1 MRLVSYFAG
10 VGLIT
15 CLMIAC
21 ALPFAVAAVWQ
32 SRANNWRLFSLVG
45 VLLFIQTAVTY
56 LPPINGFGH
65 LHWNWQGCL
74 LSVLW
79 PLLLVRLVP
88 AVSLPSIGVTSRL
101 RRGWL
106 KPSIIALL
114 IAVSVPAVFFALGS
128 RVKLT
133 AEGWIYLSTMPGL
146 AEELV
151 FRGVIQ
157 SLLNRAFPRSWYL
170 AGAPCGWGLVVTA
183 VLFAGANGL
192 VAVDAQLHPRM
203 VLHAGIAP
211 LLMSLVSGWVRER
224 TDSIWPSVFGHN
236 LSNLVIPGATICSAI
251 VH

>member
-15 CLMIAC
+15 CLIIAC
-21 ALPFAVAAVWQ
+21 ALPFGVAACWQ
-32 SRANNWRLFSLVG
+32 SRARNWRLFSLVG
-45 VLLFIQTAVTY
+45 ASLLTQIAVTN
-56 LPPINGFGH
+56 LPPINGFRH
-65 LHWNWQGCL
+65 LHWHWQACL
-74 LSVLW
+74 LSVVLV
-79 PLLLVRLVP
+79 LLLVRLVP
-88 AVSLPSIGVTSRL
+88 AVSLTSIGVTSRL

-114 IAVSVPAVFFALGS
+114 IAVAVPAVFFALGS

-133 AEGWIYLSTMPGL
+133 TEGWIYLSLMPGL

-157 SLLNRAFPRSWYL
+157 SLLNRVFPRSWYV
-170 AGAPCGWGLVVTA
+170 AGARCGWGLVITA

-192 VAVDAQLHPRM
+192 VDVDAQLHPRII
-203 VLHAGIAP
+203 LHAGIAP

-224 TDSIWPSVFGHN
+224 SDSIWPSVVGHN
-236 LSNLVIPGATICSAI
+236 LSNLVIPGASICARL

>member
-1 MRLVSYFAG
+1 MPLVSYFAG
-10 VGLIT
+10 VGLVT
-15 CLMIAC
+15 CLMIGC

-32 SRANNWRLFSLVG
+32 SRARNWRLFSLVG
-45 VLLFIQTAVTY
+45 VLLFTQTAVTF
-56 LPPINGFGH
+56 LPPINGFKH

-79 PLLLVRLVP
+79 PLLLVRLAP
-88 AVSLPSIGVTSRL
+88 GISLASIGVSSRL

-106 KPSIIALL
+106 KPSIVALFIAM
-114 IAVSVPAVFFALGS
+114 AVPAAFFALGS

-133 AEGWIYLSTMPGL
+133 TEGWIYLSIMPGL

-157 SLLNRAFPRSWYL
+157 SLLNRAFPKSWHL
-170 AGAPCGWGLVVTA
+170 AGALCGWGLVITA

-192 VAVDAQLHPRM
+192 VAVDAQLHPRI

-236 LSNLVIPGATICSAI
+236 LSNLVIPAATLCSAI
-251 VH
+251 IH

>member
-1 MRLVSYFAG
+1 VRLLSYFAE
-10 VGLIT
+10 VGLLT

-21 ALPFAVAAVWQ
+21 ALPFGVAAVWQ
-32 SRANNWRLFSLVG
+32 SRARDWRLFSLVG
-45 VLLFIQTAVTY
+45 VLLFIQTAVTS
-56 LPPINGFGH
+56 LPRINGFAH

-74 LSVLW
+74 LSVGW
-79 PLLLVRLVP
+79 VLLLVRLAP
-88 AVSLPSIGVTSRL
+88 SVSLTSIGVTSRF

-106 KPSIIALL
+106 KPSILALL
-114 IAVSVPAVFFALGS
+114 IAVAVPAVFFALGS

-133 AEGWIYLSTMPGL
+133 AEGWIYLSIMPGL

-157 SLLNRAFPRSWYL
+157 SLLNRAFPRSWHL
-170 AGAPCGWGLVVTA
+170 AGASCGWGLVITA

-192 VAVDAQLHPRM
+192 VAVVAQLHPRI

-224 TDSIWPSVFGHN
+224 SDSIWPSVFGHN
-236 LSNLVIPGATICSAI
+236 LSNLVIPGATICSALA
-251 VH
+251 H